1 MLLSSFSK
9 EVFVRK
15 LYSLTY
21 LIDLIQGYWAQ
32 WAANCSTNNTAK
44 AIYLSQPENEPESNL
59 LDMSGSIL
67 VFLYQLIEVANVD
80 SYQVDHCNISY
91 C

>member
-1 MLLSSFSK
+1 MLYGSFSK
-9 EVFVRK
+9 EVLVRN
-15 LYSLTY
+15 LYSIAY
-21 LIDLIQGYWAQ
+21 MIDLILGY

-59 LDMSGSIL
+59 LDMSGSRL